1 MTNHHSFRN
10 WYLTRPEAISR
21 LLVSIIRTWGYPVHW
36 NFSDDSESVYLKV
49 CLGTRESPKAF
60 HIRISNHSI
69 PPESLSAI
77 FHLDVYS
84 GYEREG
90 AVSYVK
96 AISKLAK
103 DLGKTLPDYLSRV
116 CIGTEQY
123 KLYRVEMQR
132 RKKHAKNGLFYSQEE
147 RFYVKS

>member
-69 PPESLSAI
+69 PPKNLWVA
-77 FHLDVYS
+77 FQLDVYS
-84 GYEREG
+84 GFEREG
-90 AVSYVK
+90 AVSYIK
-96 AISKLAK
+96 A
-103 DLGKTLPDYLSRV
+103 LSRLAQDLDKPLPEFLDPV
-116 CIGTEQY
+116 RTGTEPY
-123 KLYRVEMQR
+123 KRYRVEMQR
-132 RKKHAKNGLFYSQEE
+132 RRKLARGRSCFYREE
-147 RFYVKS
+147 RLYV